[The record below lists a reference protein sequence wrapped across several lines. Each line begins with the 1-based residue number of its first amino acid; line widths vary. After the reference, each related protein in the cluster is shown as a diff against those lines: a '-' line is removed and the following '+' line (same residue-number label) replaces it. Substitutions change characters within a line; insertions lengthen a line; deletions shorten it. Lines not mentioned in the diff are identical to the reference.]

1 MSDTDALRDLVKE
14 WRKKYYDPNSCE
26 GFSGPEGCCH
36 EECMNDLLALLPAL
50 DQLQASHDLLPDCD
64 RLRHSMGYAVC
75 PACANTPENK
85 DIGIFQKNRVPS
97 SLGVKYF
104 HAFVCLLLFAGGIY
118 VNAFA
123 FLQGLLFML
132 LVLWNIG
139 DHPMNET
146 FEEFFARLKRR
157 L

>member
-1 MSDTDALRDLVKE
+1 VMPSDGNE
-14 WRKKYYDPNSCE
+14 
-26 GFSGPEGCCH
+26 H
-36 EECMNDLLALLPAL
+36 EEILCK
-50 DQLQASHDLLPDCD
+50 QFGLLPDCD

-146 FEEFFARLKRR
+146 FEEFFARLKRQW
-157 L
+157 